1 MEKKI
6 SLNDL
11 PEFIGQIIDIFEDFL
26 DEKGIVIE
34 NPERDEDPNIDPEES
49 ANIYGSDY
57 GALEDEIKELLVNWK
72 IADTSEEPTLDRK

>member
-1 MEKKI
+1 MNRI
-6 SLNDL
+6 TMNDL

-26 DEKGIVIE
+26 DEKGIRID
-34 NPERDEDPNIDPEES
+34 NPEREGEDTEEA

-57 GALEDEIKELLVNWK
+57 GALEDEIKELLVNWE

>member
-26 DEKGIVIE
+26 DEKGIRID
-34 NPERDEDPNIDPEES
+34 NPEREGEDPEEA

-57 GALEDEIKELLVNWK
+57 GALEDEIKELLVNWE